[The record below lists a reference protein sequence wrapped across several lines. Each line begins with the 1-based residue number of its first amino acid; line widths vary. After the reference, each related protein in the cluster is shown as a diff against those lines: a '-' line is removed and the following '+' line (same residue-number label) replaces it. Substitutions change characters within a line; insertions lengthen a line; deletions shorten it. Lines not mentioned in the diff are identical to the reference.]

1 MTFAMSTEGDSVKSA
16 LSEANDKSAAE
27 NHTDESSQDSM
38 DAKEEP
44 DPKKPAENNVNSA
57 DKDEKALEE
66 STEGEGESEHESET
80 SEKKEDGENAEKK
93 GGSKEENDTKNKK
106 EDSEVKEEDK
116 EAKSEEGDN
125 KSAEEEEVKK
135 TDDKPE
141 KAVKKEKPKKEKKA
155 SKEKEEK
162 SSNASEKD
170 DEEEEDQ
177 EEEEEEEV
185 EEQEEEEEEN
195 KKGKKKKGVPLL
207 DQPLETSGKRERK
220 NVQRY
225 DEPEAKKEPGKIE
238 FEEGKGTKLG
248 EIPRVEAAISRSR
261 GDDLKFL
268 HKFLFDQPG
277 QKLTYKK
284 NIRLFCGFG
293 FENDSDEFKT
303 KQENLKKQDMKS
315 LKIMCEILD
324 LGKTGNKDEISD
336 RILEFLMEPKDSGKP
351 VGTGRPKRASA
362 VRANNRGLIQ
372 SLSLG
377 YSSHDDYSSDEKQT
391 SRARRDKGKRSN
403 LKDDS
408 SSDEEFKPPGESDA
422 SDEKPRSAS
431 KRKRGRPKKQGGS
444 SEEDE
449 VSISGASSDESE
461 DAPSS
466 KRRKSVTKNSRGRAA
481 KTPSKKGRP
490 ARAAAT
496 PRSAKGKRGRKAK
509 DVSSE
514 EEEEEEE
521 KAGNEGSSSED
532 EPLVKKK
539 KGSEPPTDDEI
550 KSFIKSV
557 LEGANLEEITMK
569 TVCQRVYDN
578 YPDFDLTARKNFI
591 KSTVKSL
598 IST

>member
-38 DAKEEP
+38 DAKEES

-57 DKDEKALEE
+57 GKDEKVQEE

-106 EDSEVKEEDK
+106 EDIEVKEEDK

-125 KSAEEEEVKK
+125 KSAAEEEEEVKK

-185 EEQEEEEEEN
+185 EEEEEEN

-362 VRANNRGLIQ
+362 VRANNRGTKI
-372 SLSLG
+372 G

-466 KRRKSVTKNSRGRAA
+466 KRRKSVTKNSRGRTA

>member
-38 DAKEEP
+38 DAKEES

-57 DKDEKALEE
+57 GKDEKVQEE

-106 EDSEVKEEDK
+106 EDIEVKEEDK

-125 KSAEEEEVKK
+125 KSAAEEEEEVKK

-185 EEQEEEEEEN
+185 EEEEEEN

-466 KRRKSVTKNSRGRAA
+466 KRRKSVTKNSRGRTA

>member
-362 VRANNRGLIQ
+362 VRANNRGTKI
-372 SLSLG
+372 G